1 MCCFADLL
9 MFCDAQPYATSS
21 TFIINFS
28 KTFFGMNLVTLR
40 NLGPSRIAWPCLSC
54 VASAELWP
62 QMNHVTLGSRKV
74 ISENVQVTLTQ
85 ECPWNYLCPFRW
97 SPFLWMH
104 YLPVFPFQKAQVL
117 TWRTWPPAL
126 TLPWPTWRWRKGRQQ
141 SCHAQSNFLEDDRQA
156 DINADT
162 TWTEFNIWS

>member
-1 MCCFADLL
+1 MHNLTQHLPHLL
-9 MFCDAQPYATSS
+9 EIFQKPSLEW
-21 TFIINFS
+21 ILWPWGI
-28 KTFFGMNLVTLR
+28 
-40 NLGPSRIAWPCLSC
+40 LGPSRIAWHYINC
-54 VASAELWP
+54 VDTAVLWMKMNLKF
-62 QMNHVTLGSRKV
+62 QMNHVTVWSRNV
-74 ISENVQVTLTQ
+74 ISENVQMTFTQ

-97 SPFLWMH
+97 SPFQRMH

-126 TLPWPTWRWRKGRQQ
+126 TLPWPTWRWRRGRQQ
-141 SCHAQSNFLEDDRQA
+141 SCHAQSNFLEGDRQA